1 MTKEEVAKVLGV
13 NPRTVQRYVAQG
25 LLHPKYKKGSRGKV
39 ADFSD
44 REVKNLKKQ
53 LSAGE
58 ESKPRTAL
66 KPITV
71 PIYQKLVLSIEEAIA
86 LAGLPKE
93 FVEQAIEKGSLKVVR
108 KDGKL
113 YVKRK
118 DLEGFVNRL

>member
-1 MTKEEVAKVLGV
+1 MTKEEVAKDLGV

-39 ADFSD
+39 ADFSE

-53 LSAGE
+53 LFAGE
-58 ESKPRTAL
+58 ASKPRSAS

-71 PIYQKLVLSIEEAIA
+71 PIYQKLALSIEEAIA

-93 FVEQAIEKGSLKVVR
+93 FVDQAMEQGKLKVVK
-108 KDGKL
+108 KDGQ
-113 YVKRK
+113 YFIKRK
-118 DLEGFVNRL
+118 DLDSFVEKM